1 MSISPQRLEFF
12 AKVFGIAPPCTRWKP
27 GHDWLG
33 QAHTIVL
40 NAEAEEGLIGNVEK
54 PSEEGLGW
62 RAHVLEQT
70 QGARIGEPSSTKP
83 IPLRLPELSPVR
95 NDEETIKVLLKC
107 LQAIPGSIIPNY
119 ELDRI
124 DHGPGDILLM
134 GLLTA
139 VSLCRHFNIELPC
152 AKEHAVDSMLR
163 ALLDH
168 YRKVEVAR
176 SPPAPSPARLH
187 FAPPPAPVQSAR
199 TSAGGIGYGAVRGAN
214 VKEPIPRAVPRP
226 PQAPGRTTPP
236 NPIPPPGKESAHPPM
251 PEYSEPNPDDQWVSA
266 HRSDLHFS
274 A

>member
-1 MSISPQRLEFF
+1 MSISPQRLEFS
-12 AKVFGIAPPCTRWKP
+12 AKVFGIAPPHTRWKP

-40 NAEAEEGLIGNVEK
+40 NAEAEEGWIGNVEE

-62 RAHVLEQT
+62 RAHILEQT
-70 QGARIGEPSSTKP
+70 QAARIDELSSKTT
-83 IPLRLPELSPVR
+83 ISLRLPELSPVR
-95 NDEETIKVLLKC
+95 NDEKTIKVLLKC

-124 DHGPGDILLM
+124 DHRPGDILLM

-152 AKEHAVDSMLR
+152 VKEHAVDSILG

-187 FAPPPAPVQSAR
+187 LAPPPAPPPAPVHPVR
-199 TSAGGIGYGAVRGAN
+199 ISAGGIGYGAVRGAH
-214 VKEPIPRAVPRP
+214 VKRPIPLPVAPP
-226 PQAPGRTTPP
+226 PQ
-236 NPIPPPGKESAHPPM
+236 KEFT
-251 PEYSEPNPDDQWVSA
+251 YSSVSRDGEHSPDDQWVSV
-266 HRSDLHFS
+266 RSFDLQ
-274 A
+274 